1 MGKYENDKLKV
12 PDSCQESN
20 DLYFHANI
28 RNYWFVIPTVVK
40 MDKMYI

>member
-12 PDSCQESN
+12 PGSCRESN

-28 RNYWFVIPTVVK
+28 LKII
-40 MDKMYI
+40 DL